1 MKRDCGFLFQ
11 YFKTG
16 INNDR
21 FRRRIIRTTPASPS
35 PVKTMMDGSVT
46 VVMAKLQLT
55 SVLCPPGD
63 TSDRNNSHCPFGF
76 VPIKL
81 VSIAAWTTPR
91 NADGADCGLMFTPSG
106 WGLSLLRHQ
115 NRLTEP
121 ERFSYAA
128 RLVTRKF
135 IVNVTVEN
143 LAPCKKL
150 LRVELDAK
158 AVDEVFETITK
169 DFQKQAALPGFRP
182 GKAPRA
188 LVLKKYEAD
197 IKNEVKRKLIGDHY
211 RKALEEKKIAVIGY
225 PDIEEIQFGRGQNL
239 QFAAT
244 IETAPE
250 FQLPEYKGLVAKREI
265 KSVTDADVE
274 RAVGLLAQQHMKFET
289 VAREL
294 KPGDIAVVNYTG
306 ACDGKPIT
314 DTAPTA
320 KGLTE
325 QKNFWVDAAPNTFIP
340 GFADQL
346 VGAKAGDKRT
356 VNVDFPADFVTKEL
370 AGKKGVFEVEIVE
383 VKEKVPPAVDDAFA
397 KKYDA
402 ENLEKLRAGV
412 RRDLENE
419 LKYSQ
424 ARAIRGQIVRGL
436 LDRVVFELP
445 ESAVAHE
452 TRNVVYDLVRQ
463 NSQRGVKRE
472 MIEKQKDE
480 IYAAATHNAKERVKL
495 AFLIQRIAEQ
505 EKISVSQEEVVKH
518 AQSLAAMYQM
528 PFEQFLKDLQKRNGV
543 NELYDQIAHEK
554 VLTFLEQNAK
564 IEDVPPAAG

>member
-1 MKRDCGFLFQ
+1 
-11 YFKTG
+11 
-16 INNDR
+16 
-21 FRRRIIRTTPASPS
+21 
-35 PVKTMMDGSVT
+35 
-46 VVMAKLQLT
+46 
-55 SVLCPPGD
+55 
-63 TSDRNNSHCPFGF
+63 
-76 VPIKL
+76 
-81 VSIAAWTTPR
+81 
-91 NADGADCGLMFTPSG
+91 
-106 WGLSLLRHQ
+106 
-115 NRLTEP
+115 
-121 ERFSYAA
+121 
-128 RLVTRKF
+128 
-135 IVNVTVEN
+135 VNITVEN

-158 AVDEVFETITK
+158 SVDEAFDAVTK

-188 LVLKKYEAD
+188 LVLKKYETD
-197 IKNEVKRKLIGDHY
+197 IKDEVKRKLIGEQY
-211 RKALEEKKIAVIGY
+211 RKALDEKKIHVIGY

-244 IETAPE
+244 VETAPE
-250 FQLPEYKGLVAKREI
+250 FQLPEYKGLPAKREI

-274 RAVGLLAQQHMKFET
+274 RALGLLAQQHVSFET

-306 ACDGKPIT
+306 TCDGKPIT

-320 KGLTE
+320 QGLTE
-325 QKNFWVDAAPNTFIP
+325 KKNFWIDAAPDSFIP

-346 VGAKAGDKRT
+346 LGAKAGDKRT

-370 AGKKGVFEVEIVE
+370 AGKKGVFEVELGE
-383 VKEKVPPAVDDAFA
+383 VKEKVLPAVDDAFA

-419 LKYSQ
+419 LKFSQ
-424 ARAIRGQIVRGL
+424 AKALRGQIVRGL
-436 LDRVVFELP
+436 LDRVMFELP
-445 ESAVAHE
+445 ETAVAHE
-452 TRNVVYDLVRQ
+452 TRNVVYDLVRE

-472 MIEKQKDE
+472 LIEQQKDQ

-505 EKISVSQEEVVKH
+505 EKITVSQEEVLQQ
-518 AQSLAAMYQM
+518 AQSLAAMYQL
-528 PFEQFLKDLQKRNGV
+528 PLEKFLKDLQKRNGV

-554 VLTFLEQNAK
+554 VLAFLEKNAT
-564 IEDVPPAAG
+564 IEEVPATA